1 MGQVINKSLF
11 EHRKEMD
18 AAAEPPIIPDSP
30 DVLGIRWGLAGE
42 WRESFTLAFRAEQW
56 KQNAKE
62 LEEIQTRIRVRIIG
76 LCMALDWV
84 GSGQVKR
91 FQAV

>member
-1 MGQVINKSLF
+1 
-11 EHRKEMD
+11 MD
-18 AAAEPPIIPDSP
+18 AAAEPPIILDSP
-30 DVLGIRWGLAGE
+30 DVLGGIRWGPAGE
-42 WRESFTLAFRAEQW
+42 WRESFTLAVRAELW